1 MIPKMGR
8 PFSALTPAII
18 ERERLRM
25 AKAKPGAY
33 VITRRANELGVKSST
48 LSYHLRNGYEAK
60 CGVITW
66 RKRISLALRT
76 ANKGN
81 NTLAA
86 KMLREA
92 ADILDSQ

>member
-8 PFSALTPAII
+8 PFSALTPEII

-33 VITRRANELGVKSST
+33 VITHRAKELGVKRCT
-48 LSYHLRNGYEAK
+48 LSYHLRQGYEAK
-60 CGVITW
+60 CGIISW
-66 RKRISLALRT
+66 RKRTALAIST

-92 ADILDSQ
+92 ADILDSK